1 MHGTGR
7 RWARPHGTGL
17 SPRCAKSTPSLS
29 LRLAAIPAKDSHAC
43 CTPWSVFQ
51 DGSNGSLSKASAHGT
66 HCDRTPAYLQP
77 CAANT
82 AGSPGH
88 DGAAHR
94 RRPAL
99 RARAAKAKGRHS
111 PRSAASSAPRG
122 QHRGRRGPGQLPTR
136 NTNPT
141 HQTGADPAPAPL
153 QQVPRRAESRR
164 QHSTRRAVKQ
174 PPERAHRD
182 TCRHRHP
189 TAAHG
194 LPQQRFH
201 ALFDSLFKVLFTFP
215 SRYLF
220 AIGLAPVFSLGWSL
234 PPTLGCTTKQPDSQR
249 RPHTSGAPRP
259 PQTGL
264 SPSPARFATA
274 TLRAPAAEKTP
285 LQTTIPRGRPA
296 GDSRLGLFPLHSP
309 LLGES

>member
-153 QQVPRRAESRR
+153 QQVPGGPNPGGSIPPGGQSNSHQSGPTATPVGTGTPQRPMGFPSSGFTHCLTLFSKCFSPFPHGTCLLSVSHQYSALDGVYHPLWAALPNNPTLRGGLTQAARRGPRRRGYHPLRRALPRR
-164 QHSTRRAVKQ
+164 
-174 PPERAHRD
+174 
-182 TCRHRHP
+182 
-189 TAAHG
+189 
-194 LPQQRFH
+194 L
-201 ALFDSLFKVLFTFP
+201 
-215 SRYLF
+215 
-220 AIGLAPVFSLGWSL
+220 
-234 PPTLGCTTKQPDSQR
+234 
-249 RPHTSGAPRP
+249 
-259 PQTGL
+259 
-264 SPSPARFATA
+264 
-274 TLRAPAAEKTP
+274 
-285 LQTTIPRGRPA
+285 
-296 GDSRLGLFPLHSP
+296 
-309 LLGES
+309 

>member
-1 MHGTGR
+1 MRSQHCRQSRPR
-7 RWARPHGTGL
+7 RGQHTDAVQPYGPAPPRRKVATLLGL
-17 SPRCAKSTPSLS
+17 PR
-29 LRLAAIPAKDSHAC
+29 
-43 CTPWSVFQ
+43 
-51 DGSNGSLSKASAHGT
+51 
-66 HCDRTPAYLQP
+66 
-77 CAANT
+77 
-82 AGSPGH
+82 
-88 DGAAHR
+88 AAHQGASTEAGGAPANCPRGTPTR
-94 RRPAL
+94 RIRPAL
-99 RARAAKAKGRHS
+99 
-111 PRSAASSAPRG
+111 
-122 QHRGRRGPGQLPTR
+122 T
-136 NTNPT
+136 
-141 HQTGADPAPAPL
+141 PAPAPL